1 MDLADIYSESIH
13 NNLRMYAAWPIDTPL
28 NLGDF
33 GTLEGQL
40 FQRLGNLK
48 ERYNIEVKSLS
59 SNSSVHYDFKSAGL
73 VETTMYAKGD
83 INVGGQ
89 IPLAKAGLEINFSGE
104 NAVFFDAAGCS
115 ISSIENK
122 DKVFNEITKLYRR
135 GMWDKKYTLIT
146 DIIRSESTRV
156 FISNS
161 QNASIFLE
169 AQSPKIT
176 VIDLAKANIGLR
188 CASEKNIGLN
198 VISTNSTTPLMKLG
212 RIKDITWPWQDP
224 IFNQLAAKSNI
235 SEIIEMQA
243 ID

>member
-83 INVGGQ
+83 INVG
-89 IPLAKAGLEINFSGE
+89 
-104 NAVFFDAAGCS
+104 
-115 ISSIENK
+115 
-122 DKVFNEITKLYRR
+122 DKFRLPRP
-135 GMWDKKYTLIT
+135 G
-146 DIIRSESTRV
+146 
-156 FISNS
+156 
-161 QNASIFLE
+161 
-169 AQSPKIT
+169 
-176 VIDLAKANIGLR
+176 
-188 CASEKNIGLN
+188 
-198 VISTNSTTPLMKLG
+198 
-212 RIKDITWPWQDP
+212 
-224 IFNQLAAKSNI
+224 
-235 SEIIEMQA
+235 
-243 ID
+243 